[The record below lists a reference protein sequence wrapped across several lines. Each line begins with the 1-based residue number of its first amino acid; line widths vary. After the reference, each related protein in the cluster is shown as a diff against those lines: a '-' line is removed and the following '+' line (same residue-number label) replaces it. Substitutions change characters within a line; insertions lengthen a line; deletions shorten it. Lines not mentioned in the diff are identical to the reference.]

1 MRIIE
6 ILSAASGQE
15 INPEEYPRS
24 LPIRIGDQQMMQHIA
39 NAFTRDGAVKGL
51 WNVDPFD
58 QAPDPEPSARSA
70 TTMPDAASSAV
81 PPPSFVPGTFDPRVT
96 PADRQSRSFDPRRMP
111 VRR

>member
-6 ILSAASGQE
+6 ILSATSDQE
-15 INPEEYPRS
+15 IKPEEDPRS

-58 QAPDPEPSARSA
+58 QAPDPEPSARMA
-70 TTMPDAASSAV
+70 TSMPDAASSAV
-81 PPPSFVPGTFDPRVT
+81 PPPSFVSGSFDPRAT
-96 PADRQSRSFDPRRMP
+96 PAGKQSRSFPEPRMP
-111 VRR
+111 IRR